1 MNTKKTILV
10 LVVIFLVFAVS
21 FSGTVLVGQF
31 SDKEKPLFKIN
42 GLANSDN
49 EKASEATKK
58 TSDNKKEK
66 SEKNNKS
73 ASEKASQKSK
83 AKENASQAASSKNSS
98 MGDTAQNNTPQNNN
112 SQENDNQ
119 GEDNAHDGNET
130 APSESNPSDNGGG
143 SSSETASS
151 ESDNGQNPTLS
162 MILKE
167 TGHSFDELKEKKC
180 SQLIIVDSNGNTAQ
194 LSMFEKD
201 EKGIWNNKEE
211 LSAPGYVG
219 AAGVSS
225 KSYEGSWQTPAGLF
239 PVGQAFYINDKPKT
253 GLEAFQITSNTYWV
267 DDPNSEYYNQRVES
281 EGAIDWNSA
290 EHMIDIQNYKYGFV
304 INFNMSP
311 IVKEK
316 GSAIFFHIS
325 SSPTAGCVGTAED
338 MVLKYL
344 EVLDKNK
351 NPYILTF

>member
-1 MNTKKTILV
+1 M
-10 LVVIFLVFAVS
+10 
-21 FSGTVLVGQF
+21 
-31 SDKEKPLFKIN
+31 
-42 GLANSDN
+42 
-49 EKASEATKK
+49 
-58 TSDNKKEK
+58 
-66 SEKNNKS
+66 
-73 ASEKASQKSK
+73 
-83 AKENASQAASSKNSS
+83 
-98 MGDTAQNNTPQNNN
+98 
-112 SQENDNQ
+112 
-119 GEDNAHDGNET
+119 
-130 APSESNPSDNGGG
+130 
-143 SSSETASS
+143 
-151 ESDNGQNPTLS
+151 
-162 MILKE
+162 
-167 TGHSFDELKEKKC
+167 
-180 SQLIIVDSNGNTAQ
+180 DSNGNTAQ

-253 GLEAFQITSNTYWV
+253 GLEAFQITNNTYWV